1 MQFPTPE
8 HLKYAEKKFSTPN
21 GLGASIF
28 ETDVVGRPDMR
39 YGGKKLT
46 DPVNMIEV
54 IFFAFFYTLKNN
66 LIFN

>member
-8 HLKYAEKKFSTPN
+8 HAKYVEKNFSTLN

-39 YGGKKLT
+39 YGHKKIT

-54 IFFAFFYTLKNN
+54 WNKTYYK
-66 LIFN
+66 